1 MELARFARTFFPLSS
16 TRFRETEMEEN
27 LSTLRI
33 ARSHEGQWSGR
44 ILIGSTELVLTA
56 CKSPQEVEELVKKI
70 GLRPA
75 KVEVEE

>member
-1 MELARFARTFFPLSS
+1 
-16 TRFRETEMEEN
+16 MEEN

-33 ARSHEGQWSGR
+33 VRSHEGQWFGR

-70 GLRPA
+70 GLHPGQ
-75 KVEVEE
+75 VEIED